1 MIINLTGE
9 PVRLYGLAAPDV
21 IEDDALDSACTVI
34 PAETPPAYMDVIS
47 LGSPGD
53 TVHGGRPVQIDLC
66 EFHIRDLPAAVT
78 GTRLIVPPGVAL
90 ASRGRSD
97 LLIAFGD
104 VCDATGASLGHRLL
118 VSPC

>member
-9 PVRLYGLAAPDV
+9 PVRLYGLSAADV
-21 IEDDALDSACTVI
+21 IEDDALDSGCIVI
-34 PAETPPAYMDVIS
+34 PAEDPPAYLDVIS

-53 TVHGGRPVQIDLC
+53 DVHGGRTVEIDLC
-66 EFHIRDLPAAVT
+66 EFHVRDLPAPQAS
-78 GTRLIVPPGVAL
+78 TRLIVPPGVAL
-90 ASRGRSD
+90 ASRGRGD

-104 VCDATGASLGHRLL
+104 VVDTTGASVGHRLL